1 MAGSSG
7 MPKSGKNELRSFRS
21 IGSLSKP
28 NYSYRQQAVFGP
40 TLKYWIW
47 MMIWIMKKSRRVLLY
62 ILDIFNKEKS
72 QMSVSQ
78 FLPHLLYISKVQPL
92 KKLTSKTALQAISS
106 SVDISKAV

>member
-40 TLKYWIW
+40 TLKNIGFEWWSESWRNPDEYYC
-47 MMIWIMKKSRRVLLY
+47 LLY
-62 ILDIFNKEKS
+62 KLDIFN
-72 QMSVSQ
+72 
-78 FLPHLLYISKVQPL
+78 
-92 KKLTSKTALQAISS
+92 
-106 SVDISKAV
+106 